1 MAQIDYSVFQLKDY
15 DQAAAFWQRT
25 PYIGLSSADTREAI
39 GTFLSRNP
47 GFSFAARDGDALAGT
62 VLIGHDGRRGYMYH
76 LAVAAE
82 YRGQGIARELIRL
95 GLDALRD
102 AGIEKCHLFVYT
114 DNQNALEFYRHE
126 GWQQREELVIF
137 SMNL

>member
-1 MAQIDYSVFQLKDY
+1 MTPIAYSIFQTEDY
-15 DQAAAFWQRT
+15 DEAAAFWQRT
-25 PYIGLSSADTREAI
+25 PYIGLSSADKCEAI
-39 GTFLSRNP
+39 SIFLARNP
-47 GFSFAARDGDALAGT
+47 GFSFTARDGDTLVGT
-62 VLIGHDGRRGYMYH
+62 VLLGHDGRRGYMYH

-95 GLDALRD
+95 GLEALRG

-137 SMNL
+137 SMNV